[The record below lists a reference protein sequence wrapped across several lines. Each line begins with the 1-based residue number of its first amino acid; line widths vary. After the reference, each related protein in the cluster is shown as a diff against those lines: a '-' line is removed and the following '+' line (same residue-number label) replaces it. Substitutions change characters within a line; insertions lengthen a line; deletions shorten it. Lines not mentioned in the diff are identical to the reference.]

1 MPLAVKMEET
11 SISNQGKFNNLDI
24 ERGADCS
31 DDENAPLSGRRRK
44 KGGKTKS
51 ASYDEPEPKAFRDVV
66 ETVDGRGNVLTFQFD
81 DNEQEDEDNFN
92 GFDQV
97 LGLNSLSCD

>member
-1 MPLAVKMEET
+1 M
-11 SISNQGKFNNLDI
+11 
-24 ERGADCS
+24 
-31 DDENAPLSGRRRK
+31 SGRRRK

-81 DNEQEDEDNFN
+81 DNEQEDEDNFIN
-92 GFDQV
+92 VHKQNISRTELRYKYQFKINKIAIGK
-97 LGLNSLSCD
+97 